1 MQRSKATVS
10 VEVKQVIGALCR
22 LLAATGLDA
31 VPAPETFRRAKFGG
45 EVEVENQ
52 FWQLLANIFQTTRT
66 ISSEASTQL
75 KEASEHRKLVAAG
88 LWQTG
93 YYADW
98 MYVRKG
104 RERERGEEGRFSS
117 RDLLLALGWLLAT
130 GTLER
135 LLTLRIWY
143 LDKTLL
149 APAPTN
155 PQISHEVQLDSTS
168 LRRLQWLI
176 GSLRH
181 QGRTLLSMHEE
192 RARLLHAVFSASLPP
207 SLSSSSSSDRSSAV
221 LREDCACTQQ
231 LCDLLEAYL
240 NWKQAERVFWTWM
253 DSVVDC
259 HLKDV
264 VERPTHGAN
273 RRATVC
279 LHGNQ
284 GLEKLEDML
293 LRLRLPTSQKGGRR
307 DAEDRGERGE
317 SLQDGSHAF
326 PLPPLLSS
334 LTSLPSLDLV
344 SQAYRAR
351 LDVERPVR
359 HSSRPAEM
367 LRSRADDPDELSA
380 SQATQ
385 QLLHIEA
392 RLLERRDKQRLAN
405 RTQLQEMTGRL
416 DELVLIPP

>member
-52 FWQLLANIFQTTRT
+52 FWQLLINIFQTTRT

-75 KEASEHRKLVAAG
+75 KEASEHKKLVAAG

-98 MYVRKG
+98 IYVRKG
-104 RERERGEEGRFSS
+104 RERGEEVRFSS

-130 GTLER
+130 GTLEK
-135 LLTLRIWY
+135 LLTLRIRY

-149 APAPTN
+149 TPTPMN
-155 PQISHEVQLDSTS
+155 PQISHGVQLDSTS

-181 QGRTLLSMHEE
+181 QGQTLLSMHEE
-192 RARLLHAVFSASLPP
+192 RARLLHAVFSASFPP
-207 SLSSSSSSDRSSAV
+207 SLSSSSSDQSAAV
-221 LREDCACTQQ
+221 LREDCACTRDI
-231 LCDLLEAYL
+231 CDLLEAYL
-240 NWKQAERVFWTWM
+240 SWKRVENVFWTWM
-253 DSVVDC
+253 
-259 HLKDV
+259 K
-264 VERPTHGAN
+264 G
-273 RRATVC
+273 
-279 LHGNQ
+279 
-284 GLEKLEDML
+284 
-293 LRLRLPTSQKGGRR
+293 QKGGRR
-307 DAEDRGERGE
+307 DAEDRGKRGE
-317 SLQDGSHAF
+317 RLQDGLDAF
-326 PLPPLLSS
+326 SLPPLLSS
-334 LTSLPSLDLV
+334 LTSLPSLAPL

-367 LRSRADDPDELSA
+367 LRSRADDPYELSA

-385 QLLHIEA
+385 LLLHIEA
-392 RLLERRDKQRLAN
+392 RLLERRDRQRLAN
-405 RTQLQEMTGRL
+405 RMQLQEMTGRL

>member
-52 FWQLLANIFQTTRT
+52 FWQLLINIFQTTRT

-75 KEASEHRKLVAAG
+75 KEASEHKKLVAAG

-98 MYVRKG
+98 IYVRKG
-104 RERERGEEGRFSS
+104 RERGEEVRFSS

-130 GTLER
+130 GTLEK
-135 LLTLRIWY
+135 LLTLRIRY

-149 APAPTN
+149 TPTPMN
-155 PQISHEVQLDSTS
+155 PQISHGVQLDSTS

-181 QGRTLLSMHEE
+181 QGQTLLSMHEE
-192 RARLLHAVFSASLPP
+192 RARLLHAVFSASFPP
-207 SLSSSSSSDRSSAV
+207 SLSSSSSDQSAAV
-221 LREDCACTQQ
+221 LREDCACTRDI
-231 LCDLLEAYL
+231 CDLLEAYL
-240 NWKQAERVFWTWM
+240 SWKRVENVFWTWM
-253 DSVVDC
+253 DSVMDC
-259 HLKDV
+259 HLQDV
-264 VERPTHGAN
+264 VERPTHTAN
-273 RRATVC
+273 RRAAVC
-279 LHGNQ
+279 FHGNQ

-293 LRLRLPTSQKGGRR
+293 LRLPTSQKGQKGGRR
-307 DAEDRGERGE
+307 DAEDRGKRGE
-317 SLQDGSHAF
+317 RLQDGLDAF
-326 PLPPLLSS
+326 SLPPLLSS
-334 LTSLPSLDLV
+334 LTSLPSLAPL

-367 LRSRADDPDELSA
+367 LRSRADDPYELSA

-385 QLLHIEA
+385 LLLHIEA
-392 RLLERRDKQRLAN
+392 RLLERRDRQRLAN
-405 RTQLQEMTGRL
+405 RMQLQEMTGRL